1 MSHTI
6 FGKDAYNMNFAM
18 LMILTVIEVGA
29 VAASVQEMITSQM
42 IIFVLVSI
50 GVVKFLGIAF
60 IFMHLRMEEDSN
72 ILTMTALFPV
82 FFIGIMIAVIALTS
96 PASPDSLPAW
106 CRFWLYLGANRGM
119 TTLLQKTHCSP

>member
-29 VAASVQEMITSQM
+29 VAASVQEMITSEM
-42 IIFVLVSI
+42 IILVLVSI

-60 IFMHLRMEEDSN
+60 IFMHLRMEED
-72 ILTMTALFPV
+72 
-82 FFIGIMIAVIALTS
+82 
-96 PASPDSLPAW
+96 
-106 CRFWLYLGANRGM
+106 
-119 TTLLQKTHCSP
+119 

>member
-29 VAASVQEMITSQM
+29 VAASVKEMITSEM

-106 CRFWLYLGANRGM
+106 CRFW
-119 TTLLQKTHCSP
+119 

>member
-18 LMILTVIEVGA
+18 LMILTLVEVGA
-29 VAASVQEMITSQM
+29 VAASVQEMITEGM

-60 IFMHLRMEEDSN
+60 IFMHLRMEKDSN

-82 FFIGIMIAVIALTS
+82 FFIGIMIAVIGLTS

-106 CRFWLYLGANRGM
+106 CRFW
-119 TTLLQKTHCSP
+119 